1 MKDEE
6 ENLLDTPDVS
16 ITTIKRDS
24 GFLRILLA
32 ISVLFNVILILFG
45 VFSYNREQ
53 EPVGQSSY
61 ENGFASDLDY
71 IKGEIELVDKTFTGG
86 VSFDSEGNLVTDQG
100 GHEYIGHPS
109 TAVDD
114 AWETLLEGL
123 NLDFSKD
130 EADLTGT
137 TFQWPE
143 TGLYFSGLDV
153 YHSLHCLNRLR
164 QAIYPEYYTS
174 VFDKPTDPSRVDHIG
189 HCINHIRQALQCH
202 ADLTPMEWN
211 LDGSRII
218 LKTDTRH
225 TCRNFEKIHVWATS
239 HRTKFE
245 NIKTWL
251 NGSLTIVD

>member
-1 MKDEE
+1 MFGVPQEKKMEDEK
-6 ENLLDTPDVS
+6 ENLLETFEVSRASTKDSLLLRLILSVS
-16 ITTIKRDS
+16 I
-24 GFLRILLA
+24 
-32 ISVLFNVILILFG
+32 LFNVILILFG
-45 VFSYNREQ
+45 IFSYTHEG
-53 EPVGQSSY
+53 VSAIKSSY
-61 ENGFASDLDY
+61 EDGFTSDLDY
-71 IKGEIELVDKTFTGG
+71 VKSEIELVEKAFNGG
-86 VSFDSEGNLVTDQG
+86 VSFDGEGNLVADQG
-100 GHEYIGHPS
+100 GHEYIGPPS
-109 TAVDD
+109 PAVDD
-114 AWETLLEGL
+114 AWEALLEGL

-130 EADLTGT
+130 EVDLTGS

-153 YHSLHCLNRLR
+153 YHSLHCL
-164 QAIYPEYYTS
+164 
-174 VFDKPTDPSRVDHIG
+174 
-189 HCINHIRQALQCH
+189 ALQCH

-245 NIKTWL
+245 NIKSWL